1 MYGVSSILTLE
12 GVALIS
18 FMKLPHDL
26 GLLNDI
32 FGGVSKEGVSI
43 DMVSQTSPL
52 SGNIS
57 VSFSFQ
63 EDDMVKVL
71 TVVNMLKEKHPDM
84 KPVVSSGNTKLTLSG
99 EEMRT
104 TPRFRKGNQQPCENF
119 GGASRGHDLRNRG
132 QPADSVGPRRRREGS
147 ARKRVRVKLKRQS
160 NGWLTS
166 YKKL

>member
-12 GVALIS
+12 NVALIS

-32 FGGVSKEGVSI
+32 FAGVSKEGVSI

-57 VSFSFQ
+57 VSFSFP

-71 TVVNMLKEKHPDM
+71 TVVNTLKEKHPDM

-99 EEMRT
+99 EEMRVTPGVFARSISSLAKISAELLAVT
-104 TPRFRKGNQQPCENF
+104 TSETEVSLLIPSAHADDAKEALEKGF
-119 GGASRGHDLRNRG
+119 SL
-132 QPADSVGPRRRREGS
+132 
-147 ARKRVRVKLKRQS
+147 
-160 NGWLTS
+160 
-166 YKKL
+166 